1 VATGPGSTAPPTL
14 ARPALAAPV
23 GGQQVGTVIRDR
35 HVSLYGARPVG
46 FTTDKGSM
54 AKLSPEREETEV
66 IDGELAVDIGDGS
79 AQVDHQRR
87 RVRPERLRV
96 AARVR
101 AATVGSPWSLPA
113 WVPPRRG
120 VRSAGG
126 MAIGLEPPVG

>member
-1 VATGPGSTAPPTL
+1 
-14 ARPALAAPV
+14 
-23 GGQQVGTVIRDR
+23 
-35 HVSLYGARPVG
+35 VG

-54 AKLSPEREETEV
+54 AKLSPEREEAEV
-66 IDGELAVDIGDGS
+66 IAGELAVDTANGS

-96 AARVR
+96 AARVG

-120 VRSAGG
+120 VRSAEGWP
-126 MAIGLEPPVG
+126 LDSNPPVGWR